1 MIQSLHAIHAKIGN
15 YDKSE
20 IVRGESSCDIEIIIL
35 QVACTYI
42 YKSTFELIKDFRE

>member
-20 IVRGESSCDIEIIIL
+20 IVRGESGCDIEIIIL
-35 QVACTYI
+35 RNCMYVYI
-42 YKSTFELIKDFRE
+42 KVHLS